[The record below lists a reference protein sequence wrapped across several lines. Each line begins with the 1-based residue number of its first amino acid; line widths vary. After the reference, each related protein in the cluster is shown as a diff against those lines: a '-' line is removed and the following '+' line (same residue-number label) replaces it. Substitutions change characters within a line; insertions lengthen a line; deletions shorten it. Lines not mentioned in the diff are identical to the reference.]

1 VRARVKP
8 ARALALVAQT
18 RHARGPNPSARRVSI
33 EARSPWS
40 LTFQKS
46 RHIETSDDAFSRDD
60 DDDDAL
66 ALARRASK
74 RAFTWR
80 SNTTYRDVMRNV
92 DTYRS
97 NAHRL
102 SS

>member
-46 RHIETSDDAFSRDD
+46 RHIETFDYSTTPFLATTTTRSRSRA
-60 DDDDAL
+60 AL
-66 ALARRASK
+66 RNARSRGVQTQPIVTSCE
-74 RAFTWR
+74 T
-80 SNTTYRDVMRNV
+80 
-92 DTYRS
+92 
-97 NAHRL
+97 
-102 SS
+102 